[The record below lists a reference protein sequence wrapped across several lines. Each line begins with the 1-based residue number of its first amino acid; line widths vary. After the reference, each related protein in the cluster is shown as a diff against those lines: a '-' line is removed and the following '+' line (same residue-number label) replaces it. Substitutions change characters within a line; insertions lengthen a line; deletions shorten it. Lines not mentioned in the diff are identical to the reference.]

1 VQCDF
6 GNWGHVDN
14 SILHFEGRNKLG
26 NRVVIGDSMNFELRS
41 ERRLG
46 GPRDMKEMLKLE
58 SELRA
63 ESMKGP
69 RLPDA

>member
-1 VQCDF
+1 MQCDF

-26 NRVVIGDSMNFELRS
+26 NKVVIGDSMDFELRS

-46 GPRDMKEMLKLE
+46 GPRDKMELVKLE
-58 SELRA
+58 SDSRA

-69 RLPDA
+69 RLSDA